1 MFLAMQFNGDAHGIL
16 SQVRQSHWRLDVLS
30 SAALSLYLPPGWR
43 RSRARAERRVAWGAA
58 ARGRRGAPRVRAAAS
73 PAHRGNRLA
82 GVSQGRGVVHIADG
96 PGRSAKAGGRVRACV
111 PETARLLGRPCL
123 SHPLPTVPGWPN
135 CGTLPRQRWVLG
147 VGPTPVGRLLV
158 GERVAPRGNG
168 HGRGGWDVA
177 SLGRPCSLRVAVG
190 AAAAALAGS
199 ADGNRDGPHP
209 LGPRPL
215 HRPAGAGT
223 PVGRALPAHVVFD
236 LRARGFCQSGDLFQ
250 NLILKVSNLC

>member
-1 MFLAMQFNGDAHGIL
+1 MQCNGDAHGIL

-30 SAALSLYLPPGWR
+30 SAALSLSPAWLAQVERKGRTPRGVGRRSPRQARGAACARPSQPSPPGE
-43 RSRARAERRVAWGAA
+43 S
-58 ARGRRGAPRVRAAAS
+58 
-73 PAHRGNRLA
+73 
-82 GVSQGRGVVHIADG
+82 
-96 PGRSAKAGGRVRACV
+96 AGGRQSGAWRGPYSGRGWTQRESWRESACV

-177 SLGRPCSLRVAVG
+177 SLGRPCSLR
-190 AAAAALAGS
+190 
-199 ADGNRDGPHP
+199 
-209 LGPRPL
+209 
-215 HRPAGAGT
+215 PAGRGRR
-223 PVGRALPAHVVFD
+223 VGRQ
-236 LRARGFCQSGDLFQ
+236 C
-250 NLILKVSNLC
+250 